1 MSPVATLLVKKFE
14 VDDTNDA
21 TTTDVFVPLVAGAGK
36 GTLALSLGITDKALE
51 NVILKTDIFLFFILI
66 RKYSI

>member
-21 TTTDVFVPLVAGAGK
+21 TTTEVFAPLVAGAGK
-36 GTLALSLGITDKALE
+36 GTLALSVGMTRSALE
-51 NVILKTDIFLFFILI
+51 NVVLNTDIFLFFILI
-66 RKYSI
+66 REYSI